1 MKIRAV
7 RANAR
12 KREFV
17 VTTPSG
23 AEFAFPF
30 AKAAPTPGKND
41 RIAQVFVDE
50 ELGNE
55 AFTYRLESGAEGSV
69 HIDHVLEFNEE
80 PEYMA
85 DLLLYKLSLEARKRI
100 DDTALSRRQIARQ
113 LHTSVPQLYRLLDPA
128 NTQKS
133 MKQLVALLHIMGCDV
148 DLVIRQRNVA

>member
-1 MKIRAV
+1 MKIRAA

-12 KREFV
+12 KREFI
-17 VTTPSG
+17 VTTHSG
-23 AEFAFPF
+23 AEYTFPF
-30 AKAAPTPGKND
+30 AKAEPLPGKKD
-41 RIAQVFVDE
+41 RVTRVFVDQ

-55 AFTYRLESGAEGSV
+55 AFTYVLDSGAEGSV
-69 HIDHVLEFNEE
+69 HLDHVLEFNEE
-80 PEYMA
+80 PGFMA

-100 DDTALSRRQIARQ
+100 DATALSRRQIARQ

-148 DLVIRQRNVA
+148 DLVIKQRNVA